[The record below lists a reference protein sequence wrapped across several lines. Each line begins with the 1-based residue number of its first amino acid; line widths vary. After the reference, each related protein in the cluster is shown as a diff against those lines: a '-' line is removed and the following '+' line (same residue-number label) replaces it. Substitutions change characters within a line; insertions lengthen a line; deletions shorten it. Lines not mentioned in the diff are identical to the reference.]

1 MKMLYFAGVLPL
13 VLGACATTPTT
24 LPDVSS
30 LAVIAQPTVPD
41 RQTRHQAVI
50 RDFERR
56 EPTNPKSWRQLN
68 DDQTTS
74 GGHSS

>member
-1 MKMLYFAGVLPL
+1 MKMLYIAGVFPV
-13 VLGACATTPTT
+13 VLGACATPPPT

-30 LAVIAQPTVPD
+30 LAAVAQPVVPK
-41 RQTRHQAVI
+41 RQTFHQAVI

-56 EPTNPKSWRQLN
+56 EPTDPKSWRQLN